1 MIEWL
6 YNQTFS
12 YDCGSF
18 VVGGAG
24 WLIHKVYFDDEDDFL
39 PDFVIG

>member
-1 MIEWL
+1 MIAWL

-12 YDCGSF
+12 YDWDIF
-18 VVGGAG
+18 LVGGVE
-24 WLIHKVYFDDEDDFL
+24 WLIHTVYFDDEDDFL